1 MRERR
6 RGIPKICRCGEP
18 VVMQTTMTTKNPG
31 RLFHSSCNLSLQ
43 DWPHT
48 FKWTDVYVYE
58 EIEELIEKV
67 DNIEETSMTL
77 QKGFNV
83 HENEIDNLAQETR
96 VCVAMVNKEIEE
108 CKMQI

>member
-1 MRERR
+1 M
-6 RGIPKICRCGEP
+6 
-18 VVMQTTMTTKNPG
+18 
-31 RLFHSSCNLSLQ
+31 
-43 DWPHT
+43 
-48 FKWTDVYVYE
+48 YE

-96 VCVAMVNKEIEE
+96 VCEAAVNKEIGE
-108 CKMQI
+108 CKMQLRSLKNIVVFALVMIVFFKFIF